1 MNIKGLFAGETDNT
15 FIQFFRY
22 CFVGGFAF
30 VVDFGVLALLVELF
44 SVPHVVAATISFIAG
59 LAVNYILSTFWIF
72 KKSNVNNRMAEFAVF
87 ALIGV
92 VGLLINDGII
102 WIFQD
107 LLGTNLILG
116 GTQAIENDEVKY
128 YIFGTVQ
135 YYMVGKIVATAVS
148 FVWNFVA
155 RKLILFNKK
164 QK

>member
-1 MNIKGLFAGETDNT
+1 MNIKVLFTGETENT

-30 VVDFGVLALLVELF
+30 VVDFGVLTLLVEWF
-44 SVPHVVAATISFIAG
+44 SVSHVVAATISFIVG
-59 LAVNYILSTFWIF
+59 LATNYILSTFWIF
-72 KKSNVNNRMAEFAVF
+72 KKSNVNNRLAEFAVF

-102 WIFQD
+102 WLFQD
-107 LLGTNLILG
+107 FLGTNLILG
-116 GTQAIENDEVKY
+116 GSQAIENGELKY

-135 YYMVGKIVATAVS
+135 YYMVGKIAATAVS

-155 RKLILFNKK
+155 RKLILFSKK
-164 QK
+164 EK